1 MAMTA
6 GTTITTTMITAIQAA
21 AIMEIISQAEAITA
35 AIIMAEASPAVFIMR
50 PFPVGPV
57 MLAAEELVVDTRVV
71 AEVAMPAVVGAAV
84 IAKRLLFPGLATI
97 VKDFHLLERNEA
109 TTDHLVQCRQKLV
122 DLMFA
127 IHDFYD

>member
-71 AEVAMPAVVGAAV
+71 AEVAMGAAV
-84 IAKRLLFPGLATI
+84 IATRLLFPGLATI